1 MCVCVWGWW
10 WWWWSGGDSR
20 TLSVALARG
29 IDTAF
34 AAGPPATAEAAQQ
47 IKSTVKI
54 SQSLCENV
62 RKMVEDLSV
71 SLRTVCLL

>member
-1 MCVCVWGWW
+1 MCVCLWVWG
-10 WWWWSGGDSR
+10 GGGSR
-20 TLSVALARG
+20 TLSVTLARG

-34 AAGPPATAEAAQQ
+34 AAGLPATAGAAQH

>member
-1 MCVCVWGWW
+1 MQDPVGHV
-10 WWWWSGGDSR
+10 S
-20 TLSVALARG
+20 AG

-34 AAGPPATAEAAQQ
+34 AAGPPATAGAAQQ

-62 RKMVEDLSV
+62 SKMVEDLSV
-71 SLRTVCLL
+71 SLRTVGLL